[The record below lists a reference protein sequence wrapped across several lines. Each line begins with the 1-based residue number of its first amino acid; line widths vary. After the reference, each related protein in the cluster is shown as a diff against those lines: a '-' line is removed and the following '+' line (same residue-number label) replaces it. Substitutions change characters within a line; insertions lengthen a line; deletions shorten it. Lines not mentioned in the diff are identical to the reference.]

1 MEANRFLGPTCV
13 LKINVK
19 CCKACPVKL
28 RKKLQKS
35 PGVNSI
41 LVDKEKDL
49 VIVSGNIDPTKLVDA
64 IKRIGKKNAE
74 VLFYE
79 KDPSLVPQKLN
90 HLFNKISGTHCED
103 SDTHVVDDAED
114 NEENNDIHDKSC
126 EFSNNNTIHKLKR
139 TGRGS
144 HRHDNH
150 HHYNVHGKGSENI
163 NIRGRVFANPSAAAA
178 TRGYEHVPAGLPPA
192 RPPYVYQ
199 GYDWYPTMMYSGPP
213 RPPPPPLLPAY
224 HDRYRQINLPPPPGA
239 ALIMQPA
246 YTPYYKRRDPP
257 NSNSIFH
264 YFSDDNSEACTI
276 I

>member
-1 MEANRFLGPTCV
+1 MYLQTCV
-13 LKINVK
+13 LKVNIK

-28 RKKLQKS
+28 RKKVQNS
-35 PGVNSI
+35 NGVNSI

-49 VIVSGNIDPTKLVDA
+49 VLVCGNIDPTKLVDA

-90 HLFNKISGTHCED
+90 HLFNKISSTHCED
-103 SDTHVVDDAED
+103 SDTVVDDAEED
-114 NEENNDIHDKSC
+114 NEDNNDVQDKSC

-139 TGRGS
+139 GRGS
-144 HRHDNH
+144 HRHD
-150 HHYNVHGKGSENI
+150 YNVHGKGSETI
-163 NIRGRVFANPSAAAA
+163 NIRDRVFANPSAAAA
-178 TRGYEHVPAGLPPA
+178 TRGYGHVPAGLPLAP

-199 GYDWYPTMMYSGPP
+199 SYDRYPTVMYSGPP
-213 RPPPPPLLPAY
+213 RPLLPAY
-224 HDRYRQINLPPPPGA
+224 HDCYRQINLPPPGA

-246 YTPYYKRRDPP
+246 YNPYYKRWDPP